1 MLRIPNVFDLD
12 KTDYQALEGEN
23 RDLYG
28 WIAEGALSAREV
40 PESGSGRP

>member
-1 MLRIPNVFDLD
+1 MLRIPNVYDLD

-28 WIAEGALSAREV
+28 WVAEVALSAREV
-40 PESGSGRP
+40 HDSASVSP